1 MSGKMESLEL
11 MHCAKEALLSK
22 KAANITIFD
31 VRHTSPVTDY
41 YMIASGSTAA
51 QLKAMVNA
59 LSTSLKTTGFKI
71 RVSGVPDDG
80 WVVVDLFDVVIHI
93 FQTEVR
99 DYYSIEELWAD
110 SPRVE

>member
-1 MSGKMESLEL
+1 MNGMMESLEL
-11 MHCAKEALLSK
+11 MRCAKEALLSK
-22 KAANITIFD
+22 KAAHITVFD
-31 VRHTSPVTDY
+31 VRNTSPVTDY

-51 QLKAMVNA
+51 QLKAMAGAVSSA
-59 LSTSLKTTGFKI
+59 FKDDKMKI

-110 SPRVE
+110 NPRVE